1 MSTAT
6 KPKPSPGATKRGDAA
21 WKEETTGP
29 WEGWREARGGRP
41 QGTRTSPS
49 SLQYRACSGRL
60 GSAFSWV
67 YGGNVEEEEKG
78 GDVRYY
84 HSGVNR
90 GVFIQWIAEERQ
102 RTGLDMGAMLN
113 ARSATQPSIIE
124 ALAEHEDVPVVL
136 DSGAYQSDPPSIF
149 EYQAVLERINKRL
162 KERGLAGLRSRFEWV
177 ANLDVL
183 GGIGTGRNFSRLRSG
198 GIEPLWIGHVKRTET
213 GVRVD
218 LEPPPEGPFELQR
231 GMTVGVGGLVPII
244 KEDTALAQGAIEKAG
259 EKLARLD
266 LKGHFFGIGSSGLLR
281 QFGGEA
287 WLESADSAKW
297 LAGQKG
303 RKVYREDGSCVMAAK
318 QGLRFSREECARQN
332 IRQIARWGEERQG
345 QTSLLSAG

>member
-6 KPKPSPGATKRGDAA
+6 KPKPTPKATRRKYGG
-21 WKEETTGP
+21 WEEETTGP
-29 WEGWREARGGRP
+29 WEGPREARGGRRP
-41 QGTRTSPS
+41 GTRTSRS
-49 SLQYRACSGRL
+49 SLQYRARGGTV

-67 YGGNVEEEEKG
+67 YGGGTEEKEES

-90 GVFIQWIAEERQ
+90 GVFIRWIAEERQ

-113 ARSATQPSIIE
+113 ARSAAQPSIIE
-124 ALAEHEDVPVVL
+124 ACVEHEDVPIVL

-149 EYQAVLERINKRL
+149 EYQDALKRIDKRL
-162 KERGLAGLRSRFEWV
+162 KQRGLAGLRDRFEWV

-198 GIEPLWIGHVKRTET
+198 GIEPLWIGHVRRTET

-244 KEDTALAQGAIEKAG
+244 KEDMALAREAIEEAG
-259 EKLARLD
+259 EKLDRLN

-281 QFGGEA
+281 QFGGEE

-303 RKVYREDGSCVMAAK
+303 RKVYREDGSYVMAAK

-345 QTSLLSAG
+345 QTSLLSAS